1 MVASVSQMVE
11 RWLVPLLDLAR
22 QHRALCDWA
31 TTWHNFSNDSKSAG
45 PPESSVEIPTGAVG
59 EGADITC
66 AEGQNMAPKI
76 IAMRGALRFK
86 STASGDN

>member
-31 TTWHNFSNDSKSAG
+31 TT
-45 PPESSVEIPTGAVG
+45 
-59 EGADITC
+59 
-66 AEGQNMAPKI
+66 
-76 IAMRGALRFK
+76 
-86 STASGDN
+86 